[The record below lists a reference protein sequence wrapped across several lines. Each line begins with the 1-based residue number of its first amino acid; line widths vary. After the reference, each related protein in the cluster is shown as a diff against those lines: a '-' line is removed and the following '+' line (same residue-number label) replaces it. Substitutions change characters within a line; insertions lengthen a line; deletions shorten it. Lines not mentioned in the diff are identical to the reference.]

1 VLDVVIYEEDQLTS
15 SLLQEWL
22 QQAGYRPRSET
33 TCSAGRDLTADLIV
47 LSIRNPKQ
55 RGGEC
60 VNAIRAAH
68 PGKPIIAISGQ
79 FRLGV
84 PAEGDV
90 AKALGVQRVMAK
102 PLLREDLL
110 KAVRALIGP
119 GNGASDG

>member
-1 VLDVVIYEEDQLTS
+1 MTTWVRRMSVGICTS
-15 SLLQEWL
+15 ARRRHLRGGSAHELAAAEWL

-55 RGGEC
+55 RGSEC

-84 PAEGDV
+84 PADGDV
-90 AKALGVQRVMAK
+90 AQALGVQRVMAK
-102 PLLREDLL
+102 PLLR
-110 KAVRALIGP
+110 A
-119 GNGASDG
+119 

>member
-1 VLDVVIYEEDQLTS
+1 MLDVAIYEEDHLTR

-22 QQAGYRPRSET
+22 QEAGYRPRTEASYG
-33 TCSAGRDLTADLIV
+33 SRGDVRADVIV

-60 VNAIRAAH
+60 VSAIRAAH

-110 KAVRALIGP
+110 RAVRALIGP
-119 GNGASDG
+119 GGPGG